1 MPTNLRSNIL
11 PGQRSSDRQL
21 NQLRDHSFQLDFIEN
36 PLSSVIITCGKT
48 KVLCTVSLEERVPR
62 FLLNT
67 GQAWLTAEY
76 RMLPGATNTRH
87 SRELM
92 KLSGRTQEIQRLIGR
107 SLRAAIN
114 LKGLGEKTITIDADV
129 LQADAGT
136 RTAAITGGYVA
147 LAHGVKKLIAM
158 GELKQSPLLEPVAAV
173 SVGLIDGE
181 AYLDLD
187 YSEDV
192 QADIDLNVVMNG
204 KLELIEIQGTA
215 ESNSMTRSQL
225 NKMLDLAEKGIKE
238 LLVAQ
243 QSALE
248 EV

>member
-1 MPTNLRSNIL
+1 MAWKRLD
-11 PGQRSSDRQL
+11 DRQA
-21 NQLRDHSFQLDFIEN
+21 NQLRNHKFELDFVEN
-36 PLSSVIITCGKT
+36 PLSSVIIESGKT
-48 KVLCTVSLEERVPR
+48 KVLCTVSIEDRVPR

-67 GQAWLTAEY
+67 GQSWLTAEY

-114 LKGLGEKTITIDADV
+114 LQGLGEKTITIDADV

-136 RTAAITGGYVA
+136 RTASITGAYVA
-147 LAHGVKKLIAM
+147 LAHGIDKLIAA
-158 GELKQSPLLEPVAAV
+158 GELKKSPLIEPVAAV

-181 AYLDLD
+181 AFLDLD
-187 YSEDV
+187 YPEDV
-192 QADIDLNVVMNG
+192 AADVDLNVVMNS

-225 NKMLDLAEKGIKE
+225 NKMLDLAEVGIKE
-238 LLVAQ
+238 LLEAQ
-243 QSALE
+243 QNVLSGKG
-248 EV
+248 

>member
-1 MPTNLRSNIL
+1 MSRKRLDN
-11 PGQRSSDRQL
+11 RQA
-21 NQLRDHSFQLDFIEN
+21 NQLRSHRFELDFVEN
-36 PLSSVIITCGKT
+36 PLSSVIIESGKT
-48 KVLCTVSLEERVPR
+48 KVLCTVSIEDRVPR
-62 FLLNT
+62 FLLNS

-107 SLRAAIN
+107 SLRAAID

-136 RTAAITGGYVA
+136 RTASITGSYVA
-147 LAHGVKKLIAM
+147 LAHGINKLIAA
-158 GELKQSPLLEPVAAV
+158 GELKKSPLINPVAAV

-181 AYLDLD
+181 AFLDLD

-192 QADIDLNVVMNG
+192 AADVDLNVVMNSR
-204 KLELIEIQGTA
+204 LELIEIQGTA

-225 NKMLDLAEKGIKE
+225 DKMLDLAEEGIKE
-238 LLVAQ
+238 LLEAQ
-243 QSALE
+243 QDVLHSN
-248 EV
+248 

>member
-1 MPTNLRSNIL
+1 MPWKRLDDRQPDQLRS
-11 PGQRSSDRQL
+11 
-21 NQLRDHSFQLDFIEN
+21 HKFQLDFIEN
-36 PLSSVIITCGKT
+36 PLSSVIIECGKT
-48 KVLCTVSLEERVPR
+48 KVLCTASIEDRVPR

-76 RMLPGATNTRH
+76 RMLPGATSTRH
-87 SRELM
+87 PRELM

-114 LKGLGEKTITIDADV
+114 LKGLGEKTIAIDADV

-136 RTAAITGGYVA
+136 RTASITGSYVA
-147 LAHGVKKLIAM
+147 LARGIDKLIAA
-158 GELKQSPLLEPVAAV
+158 GELNKSPIIEPVAAV
-173 SVGLIDGE
+173 SVGLIEGE
-181 AYLDLD
+181 AFLDLD
-187 YSEDV
+187 YPEDV
-192 QADIDLNVVMNG
+192 EADIDLNVVMNG

-238 LLVAQ
+238 LLEAQ
-243 QSALE
+243 QEILLNKE
-248 EV
+248 

>member
-1 MPTNLRSNIL
+1 MPWKRID
-11 PGQRSSDRQL
+11 DRQP
-21 NQLRDHSFQLDFIEN
+21 NQLRHHRFELDFIEN
-36 PLSSVIITCGKT
+36 PLSSVIIECGKT
-48 KVLCTVSLEERVPR
+48 KVLCTMSIEDRVPR

-67 GQAWLTAEY
+67 GQSWLNAEY

-107 SLRAAIN
+107 SLRATIN
-114 LKGLGEKTITIDADV
+114 LKGLGERTITIDADV

-136 RTAAITGGYVA
+136 RTASITGSYVA
-147 LAHGVKKLIAM
+147 LAHGINKLIVA
-158 GELKQSPLLEPVAAV
+158 GELRKSPLIEPIAAV
-173 SVGLIDGE
+173 SVGLIEGE
-181 AYLDLD
+181 AFLDLD
-187 YSEDV
+187 YPEDV
-192 QADIDLNVVMNG
+192 AADVDLNVVMNS

-238 LLVAQ
+238 LLEAQ
-243 QSALE
+243 QDVL
-248 EV
+248 